1 MTAPTPPNKTNRI
14 RSVTI
19 EGFRSLKNIQGLELP
34 QLTVLI
40 GANGAGKST
49 LIRFFEMLSWMLKAK
64 NLQEFVLRHGGG
76 DDQFFMGARKTP
88 RIHAEIRMDT
98 EKGQNDYRFDL
109 THLSAGDTVMVM
121 NEAYRFSAH
130 DIPTK
135 APWTEIAAVGRE
147 SSLLEKKHKT
157 AQTIVS
163 LLRQCSTY
171 QFHDTSINAAIHNR
185 WDVTE
190 SFRLR
195 SDGGNLAAVL
205 LDLRNSDHKRYEL
218 IVKQIGRVLP
228 TFKDFVLEE
237 ESGKVLL
244 RWVGRQSD
252 KVFGSHLTSDGSL
265 RLFCL
270 LTLLSLPPERLLC
283 VQADAPAARLW
294 AAEQALRC
302 AEVAAVGLAAW
313 HAREPDRAVE
323 LAIGTYKLNPRTTA
337 RFRRWRWRFSPL
349 VLLLTFA
356 LADELAQLCL
366 HALLDGAPR
375 PLAGWYRAGWHVSIA
390 LSLGWPAALA
400 WATWACATS
409 AKCMDSC
416 PSSRPASM
424 SS

>member
-1 MTAPTPPNKTNRI
+1 MTVTAPSNKTNRI

-19 EGFRSLKNIQGLELP
+19 EGFRSLKNIQNLELP
-34 QLTVLI
+34 PLTVLI

-88 RIHAEIRMDT
+88 RIRAELCLET
-98 EKGQNDYRFDL
+98 EKGHNDYRFEL
-109 THLSAGDTVMVM
+109 AHISAGDSVMVM
-121 NEAYRFSAH
+121 NEAYRYSAQ

-135 APWTEIAAVGRE
+135 AKWTELEPVGKE
-147 SSLLEKKHKT
+147 SSLLDKKSKT
-157 AQTIVS
+157 AQTIVN

-205 LDLRNSDHKRYEL
+205 LDLRKTDGKRYAL

-228 TFKDFVLEE
+228 AFKDFVLEE
-237 ESGKVLL
+237 EAGKVLL

-270 LTLLSLPPERLLC
+270 LTLLSLPPERLPDVMFFDEPELGLHPHAITLVAEMFKRLSKKRQIFIATQSPYLVDC
-283 VQADAPAARLW
+283 FELENIIVANANNGETMLRNLPREHYQRWLDEEYQLSDIWLQQAAGGVAWLGDTQPVQREG
-294 AAEQALRC
+294 AE
-302 AEVAAVGLAAW
+302 E
-313 HAREPDRAVE
+313 
-323 LAIGTYKLNPRTTA
+323 
-337 RFRRWRWRFSPL
+337 
-349 VLLLTFA
+349 
-356 LADELAQLCL
+356 
-366 HALLDGAPR
+366 
-375 PLAGWYRAGWHVSIA
+375 AGRGE
-390 LSLGWPAALA
+390 
-400 WATWACATS
+400 
-409 AKCMDSC
+409 
-416 PSSRPASM
+416 
-424 SS
+424 

>member
-1 MTAPTPPNKTNRI
+1 MTEAKQPTRTNRI

-19 EGFRSLKNIQGLELP
+19 EGFRSLKNIQSLELP

-49 LIRFFEMLSWMLKAK
+49 LIRFFEMLSWMLKSR

-88 RIHAEIRMDT
+88 RIHAELCLDT

-109 THLSAGDTVMVM
+109 IHISAGDTVMVM
-121 NEAYRFSAH
+121 NEAYRYSAH

-135 APWTEIAAVGRE
+135 AKWSEIDAVGKE
-147 SSLLEKKHKT
+147 SSLLEQKHKT
-157 AQTIVS
+157 AQTIVN

-205 LDLRNSDHKRYEL
+205 LDLRKTDGKRYEL
-218 IVKQIGRVLP
+218 IVKQIARVLP

-237 ESGKVLL
+237 EAGKVLL
-244 RWVGRQSD
+244 RWVGQRSD

-270 LTLLSLPPERLLC
+270 LTLLNLPPDRLPDVMFFDEPELGLHPHAITLVAEMFKRLSKKRQIFIATQSPYLVDCFELENIIVASANNGETLLQSLPRAQYQEWLDDEYQLSDIWLK
-283 VQADAPAARLW
+283 QT
-294 AAEQALRC
+294 
-302 AEVAAVGLAAW
+302 VGG
-313 HAREPDRAVE
+313 VE
-323 LAIGTYKLNPRTTA
+323 
-337 RFRRWRWRFSPL
+337 
-349 VLLLTFA
+349 
-356 LADELAQLCL
+356 
-366 HALLDGAPR
+366 
-375 PLAGWYRAGWHVSIA
+375 
-390 LSLGWPAALA
+390 
-400 WATWACATS
+400 
-409 AKCMDSC
+409 
-416 PSSRPASM
+416 
-424 SS
+424 